1 MAGIGRS
8 LRIMDIR
15 FSAVFIS
22 AVLAI
27 LPRVAIAATSTKPSQ
42 HKPVLLAQQA
52 QSQPTPKSPAKIFEE
67 VSPSTIQMICAD
79 SEEMYTGSGFVVK
92 PGIVITN
99 FHVLEGCKYALVRV
113 PSKNISYKVDGVLA
127 FDSVHDLVALS
138 VQTNSPNVKLGT
150 TYEMRIG
157 EKAFVIG
164 SPKGLQNTFSD
175 GLVSG
180 LHRAENNFQIT
191 APISPGSSGGPVLN
205 SQGEVIGVSVAFR
218 EGGQNLNFA
227 IPVEYVK
234 DLLARVPAPP
244 GLQLSALPT
253 RTRISRNSS
262 RAESPSA
269 PSSTPE
275 TPFVD
280 SLWRS
285 YYEAA
290 ETAMKNNSF
299 EQASQMFGLAVKE
312 SRKIHSPDERLR
324 SSMLGLAK
332 SLIPQGQYAL
342 AENLVESC
350 EHLDEHLHSTTSF
363 EYSDDLQVAALIYQ
377 KLSKW
382 DKAEEALSKSLNIE
396 ESSGLESPGVLAVLN
411 KLAEVYQAQ
420 SKHVEAQA
428 ITARVAT
435 LQSSNY
441 QKSKVELPKSFDID
455 TSSESVKGLLA
466 WQKWCQQ
473 LTGVVYRIWNGR
485 VDAPG
490 RAVLRITVYKN
501 QTIIPEVITC
511 SPDPHFQRSVM
522 SVFPDINGN
531 LGLSF
536 PAKSDQKKVS
546 FEAEFIAGRNVDPGC
561 DWLNNKFYAYIP

>member
-1 MAGIGRS
+1 MAS
-8 LRIMDIR
+8 N
-15 FSAVFIS
+15 
-22 AVLAI
+22 
-27 LPRVAIAATSTKPSQ
+27 STKSSQ
-42 HKPVLLAQQA
+42 PRPALLAQQA
-52 QSQPTPKSPAKIFEE
+52 QPTPKSPTKIFEE
-67 VSPSTIQMICAD
+67 VSPSTIQIVCAN
-79 SEEMYTGSGFVVK
+79 SEEMFTGSGFVVK

-99 FHVLEGCKYALVRV
+99 FHVLEGCKYALVRI

-127 FDSVHDLVALS
+127 FDRVHDLAALS

-150 TYEMRIG
+150 TYGMRIG

-191 APISPGSSGGPVLN
+191 APISPGSSGGPVLD
-205 SQGEVIGVSVAFR
+205 SQGEVIGVAVAFR

-227 IPVEYVK
+227 IPVEYVT
-234 DLLARVPAPP
+234 DLLSRVPAPP
-244 GLQLSALPT
+244 GFQLSALPT
-253 RTRISRNSS
+253 RTWIPRNSS

-269 PSSTPE
+269 PSSTPQ

-285 YYEAA
+285 YYEAG

-332 SLIPQGQYAL
+332 SLIPQGEYAL

-350 EHLDEHLHSTTSF
+350 EHLDEHLHSATSF

-420 SKHVEAQA
+420 SKNVEAQA
-428 ITARVAT
+428 IRARVAT
-435 LQSSNY
+435 LQSLNY
-441 QKSKVELPKSFDID
+441 QKSKVELPKKIRP
-455 TSSESVKGLLA
+455 VNQLKVCLL
-466 WQKWCQQ
+466 
-473 LTGVVYRIWNGR
+473 
-485 VDAPG
+485 
-490 RAVLRITVYKN
+490 
-501 QTIIPEVITC
+501 
-511 SPDPHFQRSVM
+511 
-522 SVFPDINGN
+522 
-531 LGLSF
+531 
-536 PAKSDQKKVS
+536 
-546 FEAEFIAGRNVDPGC
+546 GRNG
-561 DWLNNKFYAYIP
+561 ASS